1 MTHTA
6 EEIDNAV
13 SVLVET
19 VYDLPDKFFFFKE
32 DDLSKGYGNRKKL
45 SRNAFRLGNKLKL
58 FLLAKDIDL
67 SKLTNPKAG
76 ESDEVISELQKLLTV
91 HNSDKDATEPKD
103 ETDNIVGELTAI
115 LTNQNTGG

>member
-1 MTHTA
+1 MPHTA
-6 EEIDNAV
+6 QEIDDAV

-19 VYDLPDKFFFFKE
+19 VYDLPDKFFFVRE
-32 DDLSKGYGNRKKL
+32 DDLSKGYGNRKKM

-67 SKLTNPKAG
+67 SQLKNPKAG
-76 ESDEVISELQKLLTV
+76 ESDEVIAELQKLLTV
-91 HNSDKDATEPKD
+91 HNDGTDEPKD

-115 LTNQNTGG
+115 LTKNTDG